1 MVALVCSERSAWH
14 AGVSKGRRGAGQP
27 GHSNWSRALTVELA
41 ERSAPPIS
49 WALLAGSRSGWGLT
63 GQAESPPDPK
73 NLNFCLSDQP
83 TIILEVSRTSDPSQL
98 DDASTPT
105 KTVLW
110 LSKGLGKG
118 GMEQLLLNHAR
129 AADRAAFSYRAAYL
143 VDRPHSVVD
152 DLRDEGV
159 PVRRL
164 GSGRITDPRWV
175 LDLLTE
181 LQNGEVDVL
190 HVHSPLPGSIARVVL
205 AVTRRRVKVV
215 VTEHNRWD
223 RYARLTRWVN
233 RATFGLN
240 DAALAVSADCRSTMP
255 PKVQTRVRVLEHG
268 IDADVVL
275 RSLDQRQRV
284 REELGIADDAIV
296 VGTVANLREQKN
308 YPLMLATAKQVLA
321 EHPNVVFLAVGQGPL
336 AASLNQRHDELGLGD
351 LFRFLGFRSDAT
363 DVMAALDVF
372 MLSSHHEG
380 LPVALMEAMTL
391 GLPIVSTEVGG
402 IPEMVTDD
410 REGRLVPDRSELE
423 LAQALTE
430 VIGDAALR
438 SRYGAQSRATALER
452 FSAAAA
458 TAEIEDIY
466 RELLDR

>member
-1 MVALVCSERSAWH
+1 MDGAVNSTQSHLVCAGDPNNH
-14 AGVSKGRRGAGQP
+14 AGVSRSSQIDEPR
-27 GHSNWSRALTVELA
+27 SDVE
-41 ERSAPPIS
+41 AP
-49 WALLAGSRSGWGLT
+49 
-63 GQAESPPDPK
+63 
-73 NLNFCLSDQP
+73 
-83 TIILEVSRTSDPSQL
+83 
-98 DDASTPT
+98 

-110 LSKGLGKG
+110 LAKGLGKG

-129 AADRAAFSYRAAYL
+129 AGDRMAFSYRAAYL

-164 GSGRITDPRWV
+164 GTGRITDPRWV

-181 LQNGEVDVL
+181 LQDGEVDVL
-190 HVHSPLPGSIARVVL
+190 HVHSPLPGSIARLVL
-205 AVTRRRVKVV
+205 ALTRRRVKVV

-223 RYARLTRWVN
+223 RYARPTRWVN

-255 PKVQTRVRVLEHG
+255 PKVQARVRVLEHG
-268 IDADVVL
+268 IDADAVL
-275 RSLDQRQRV
+275 RSLEQRQRV
-284 REELGIADDAIV
+284 REELCIAADAIV

-336 AASLNQRHDELGLGD
+336 ESSLNQLHDELGLGD
-351 LFRFLGFRSDAT
+351 HFRFLGFRSDAT

-391 GLPIVSTEVGG
+391 GLPIVSTAVGG

-410 REGRLVPDRSELE
+410 HEGRLVADGSERE
-423 LAQALTE
+423 LTQALIE
-430 VIGDAALR
+430 VIEDADLR
-438 SRYGAQSRATALER
+438 ARYGEQSRATALER

-458 TAEIEDIY
+458 TAEVEAIY
-466 RELLDR
+466 REVLER

>member
-1 MVALVCSERSAWH
+1 MDGAVNSTQSHLVCAGDPNNH
-14 AGVSKGRRGAGQP
+14 AGVSRSSQIDEPR
-27 GHSNWSRALTVELA
+27 SDVE
-41 ERSAPPIS
+41 AP
-49 WALLAGSRSGWGLT
+49 
-63 GQAESPPDPK
+63 
-73 NLNFCLSDQP
+73 
-83 TIILEVSRTSDPSQL
+83 
-98 DDASTPT
+98 

-110 LSKGLGKG
+110 LAKGLGKG

-129 AADRAAFSYRAAYL
+129 AGDRTAFSYRAAYL
-143 VDRPHSVVD
+143 VDRPHSVVE
-152 DLRDEGV
+152 DLRTEGV

-164 GSGRITDPRWV
+164 GNGRIANPRWIR
-175 LDLLTE
+175 DLLAE
-181 LQNGEVDVL
+181 LRSGEVDIL

-205 AVTRRRVKVV
+205 AVTRRRVNVM

-223 RYARLTRWVN
+223 RYARPTRWVN

-255 PKVQTRVRVLEHG
+255 PRIQGRVRVLEHG

-275 RSLDQRQRV
+275 KSLDQRQRV
-284 REELGIADDAIV
+284 REDLGIAADAIV
-296 VGTVANLREQKN
+296 VGTVANLRDQKN
-308 YPLMLATAKQVLA
+308 YPLMLATAEQVLA

-336 AASLNQRHDELGLGD
+336 ESKLNQLHDELGLGD
-351 LFRFLGFRSDAT
+351 HFRFLGFRSDAT

-391 GLPIVSTEVGG
+391 GLPVVSTAVGG

-410 REGRLVPDRSELE
+410 REGRLVADGSERE
-423 LAQALTE
+423 LIQALNE
-430 VIGDAALR
+430 VINDTALR
-438 SRYGAQSRATALER
+438 ARYGERSRATALER

-458 TAEIEDIY
+458 TAEVEAIY
-466 RELLDR
+466 REVLER

>member
-1 MVALVCSERSAWH
+1 M
-14 AGVSKGRRGAGQP
+14 
-27 GHSNWSRALTVELA
+27 
-41 ERSAPPIS
+41 
-49 WALLAGSRSGWGLT
+49 SRSS
-63 GQAESPPDPK
+63 QIDEPR
-73 NLNFCLSDQP
+73 SDVEAP
-83 TIILEVSRTSDPSQL
+83 
-98 DDASTPT
+98 

-110 LSKGLGKG
+110 LAKGLGKG

-129 AADRAAFSYRAAYL
+129 AGDRTAFSYRAAYL
-143 VDRPHSVVD
+143 VDRPHSVVE
-152 DLRDEGV
+152 DLRTEGV

-164 GSGRITDPRWV
+164 GNGRIANPRWIR
-175 LDLLTE
+175 DLIAE
-181 LQNGEVDVL
+181 LRSGEVDIL

-205 AVTRRRVKVV
+205 AVTRRRVNVM

-223 RYARLTRWVN
+223 RYARPTRWVN

-255 PKVQTRVRVLEHG
+255 PRIQGRVRVLEHG

-275 RSLDQRQRV
+275 KSLDQRQRV
-284 REELGIADDAIV
+284 REDLGIAADAIV
-296 VGTVANLREQKN
+296 VGTVANLRDQKN
-308 YPLMLATAKQVLA
+308 YPLMLATAEQVLA

-336 AASLNQRHDELGLGD
+336 ESKLNQLHDELGLGD
-351 LFRFLGFRSDAT
+351 HFRFLGFRSDAT

-391 GLPIVSTEVGG
+391 GLPVVSTAVGG

-410 REGRLVPDRSELE
+410 REGRLVADGSERE
-423 LAQALTE
+423 LIQALNE
-430 VIGDAALR
+430 VINDTALR
-438 SRYGAQSRATALER
+438 ARYGERSRATALER

-458 TAEIEDIY
+458 TAEVEAIY
-466 RELLDR
+466 REVLER

>member
-1 MVALVCSERSAWH
+1 M
-14 AGVSKGRRGAGQP
+14 
-27 GHSNWSRALTVELA
+27 
-41 ERSAPPIS
+41 
-49 WALLAGSRSGWGLT
+49 SRSP
-63 GQAESPPDPK
+63 ERK
-73 NLNFCLSDQP
+73 
-83 TIILEVSRTSDPSQL
+83 DPSS
-98 DDASTPT
+98 DATAP

-110 LSKGLGKG
+110 LAKGLGKG

-129 AADRAAFSYRAAYL
+129 ASDRKLFSYRAAYL
-143 VDRPHSVVD
+143 VDRPHSVVE
-152 DLRDEGV
+152 DLRSEGV

-164 GSGRITDPRWV
+164 GNGRIANPRWIR
-175 LDLLTE
+175 DLLAE
-181 LQNGEVDVL
+181 LRDGEVDIL

-223 RYARLTRWVN
+223 RYARPTRWVN

-255 PKVQTRVRVLEHG
+255 PRIQARVRVLEHG
-268 IDADVVL
+268 IDAEVVL
-275 RSLDQRQRV
+275 KSLDQRQRV
-284 REELGIADDAIV
+284 REELCIAADAIV

-336 AASLNQRHDELGLGD
+336 ESSLNQLHDELGLGD
-351 LFRFLGFRSDAT
+351 HFRFLGFRSDAT

-391 GLPIVSTEVGG
+391 GLPIVSTAVGG

-410 REGRLVPDRSELE
+410 HEGRLVADGSERE
-423 LAQALTE
+423 LTQALIE
-430 VIGDAALR
+430 VIEDADLR
-438 SRYGAQSRATALER
+438 ARYGEQSRATALER

-458 TAEIEDIY
+458 TAEVEAIY
-466 RELLDR
+466 REVLER